1 MMNYYARVLDG
12 LVVEVLVSSF
22 DRLPDSGND
31 STTLTLGI
39 TLQATDV
46 VTVSAGTADRL
57 SINAFGAEVTV

>member
-1 MMNYYARVLDG
+1 MNYYARVLDG

-39 TLQATDV
+39 TLHATDV

>member
-1 MMNYYARVLDG
+1 MNYYARVLDG

-57 SINAFGAEVTV
+57 SVNAFGAEVTV

>member
-1 MMNYYARVLDG
+1 MNYYARVLDG